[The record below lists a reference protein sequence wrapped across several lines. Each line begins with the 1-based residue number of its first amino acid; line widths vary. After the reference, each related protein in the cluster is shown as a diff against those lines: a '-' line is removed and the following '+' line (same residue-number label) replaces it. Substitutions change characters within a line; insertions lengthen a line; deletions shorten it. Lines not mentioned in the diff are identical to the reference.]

1 LKGFDK
7 TIVNE
12 VVDMQPKR
20 KTPEPSSSSISFQNK
35 EQVVTVVR
43 KKIKVV
49 EQDNSVICDS
59 DSEENKENVED
70 EFFLKLSVYK
80 SVLNMLFCK
89 AFLLFYSLLYVLNN
103 MLFQ

>member
-1 LKGFDK
+1 MLKGFDK

-20 KTPEPSSSSISFQNK
+20 KTPEPSWSSTSFQNK
-35 EQVVTVVR
+35 EQVVR

-59 DSEENKENVED
+59 DSEENKENDED
-70 EFFLKLSVYK
+70 DCF
-80 SVLNMLFCK
+80 
-89 AFLLFYSLLYVLNN
+89 
-103 MLFQ
+103 